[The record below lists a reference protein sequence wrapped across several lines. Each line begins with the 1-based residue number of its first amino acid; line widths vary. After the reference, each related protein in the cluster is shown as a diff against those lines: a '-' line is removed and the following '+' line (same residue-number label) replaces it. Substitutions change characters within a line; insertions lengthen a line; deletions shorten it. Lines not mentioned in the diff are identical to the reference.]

1 MSDSPIEDAD
11 KRDPVE
17 SFEQLVRKA
26 QSGDRNA
33 IGNLTERYRKYLLLI
48 ANQDIG
54 PGLRTKMGASD
65 VVQDS
70 LINAQAHFEQFHGTS
85 EKEFMAWLKSILTN
99 DIRKCH
105 RHFATQK
112 RDTDLEINLQEQSN
126 VGRMLHDAQLTPSSD
141 AIEKERFN
149 AIRNAL
155 ANLSS
160 DQQQVIR
167 LRNFEMLDF
176 DEIGK
181 RMGRSEGAARKLW
194 ARSIE
199 SLKDHLNPDQI

>member
-1 MSDSPIEDAD
+1 MSDSPTEDAND
-11 KRDPVE
+11 RNPVE
-17 SFEQLVRKA
+17 SFEQLVRMA

-33 IGNLTERYRKYLLLI
+33 IGNLIERYRKYLLLI

-54 PGLRTKMGASD
+54 PELKTKMGASD

-70 LINAQAHFEQFHGTS
+70 LINAQVHFEQFHGTS
-85 EKEFMAWLKSILTN
+85 EREFKAWLKAILTN

-112 RDTDLEINLQEQSN
+112 RDANLEINLQEQSN

-141 AIEKERFN
+141 AIEKEKSN
-149 AIRNAL
+149 AIRIAL
-155 ANLSS
+155 ASLSP

-167 LRNFEMLDF
+167 LRNFELLNY

-181 RMGRSEGAARKLW
+181 RMGRSEAAARKLW